1 MWRAHDDYG
10 NLAYIF
16 VESVAQMHPY
26 YVMRAVGGLIFFLGA
41 VVMLYNVTVTIR
53 QAIAKPSPEM
63 ATAAN
68 I

>member
-1 MWRAHDDYG
+1 
-10 NLAYIF
+10 
-16 VESVAQMHPY
+16 MHPFY
-26 YVMRAVGGLIFFLGA
+26 AMRAVGGLIFFLGG

-53 QAIAKPSPEM
+53 RAIAKPSPEM